1 MNELTNE
8 KKLNN
13 YKKRKIL
20 RIIIIIS
27 SLTTI
32 VLSILSLII
41 KLSIIYALLGFI
53 ITTVLTKYRNSLE
66 IK

>member
-13 YKKRKIL
+13 YKKSKIL

-41 KLSIIYALLGFI
+41 KLNIIYALLGFI

>member
-41 KLSIIYALLGFI
+41 KLNIIYALLGFI

>member
-27 SLTTI
+27 SLITI

>member
-32 VLSILSLII
+32 ILSILSLII
-41 KLSIIYALLGFI
+41 KLNIIYALLGFI

>member
-41 KLSIIYALLGFI
+41 KLNIIYALLGFI
-53 ITTVLTKYRNSLE
+53 ITTVLTKYRNSLK

>member
-20 RIIIIIS
+20 RIIMIIS

-41 KLSIIYALLGFI
+41 KLNIIYALLGFI
-53 ITTVLTKYRNSLE
+53 ITTVLTKYRNSLK

>member
-1 MNELTNE
+1 MNEWTNE

-27 SLTTI
+27 SLITI

-41 KLSIIYALLGFI
+41 KLNIIYALLGFI

>member
-27 SLTTI
+27 SLITI

-41 KLSIIYALLGFI
+41 KLNIIYALLGFI